1 MPISRNGTLQQ
12 YAGRLHRLHHNKRFV
27 HAYDYVD
34 HYVPMLARMY
44 ERRLKGHSTIE
55 YVVEREASRRPM
67 RLKLYRGRNEVR
79 LLGYSS
85 TACHFFCN
93 YLFALRCETRRQPES
108 DSVYSAATW
117 AVTRL

>member
-44 ERRLKGHSTIE
+44 ERRLKGYSTIG
-55 YVVEREASRRPM
+55 YVVEQEAPPPP
-67 RLKLYRGRNEVR
+67 
-79 LLGYSS
+79 
-85 TACHFFCN
+85 H
-93 YLFALRCETRRQPES
+93 ETE
-108 DSVYSAATW
+108 
-117 AVTRL
+117 AVSGTQ